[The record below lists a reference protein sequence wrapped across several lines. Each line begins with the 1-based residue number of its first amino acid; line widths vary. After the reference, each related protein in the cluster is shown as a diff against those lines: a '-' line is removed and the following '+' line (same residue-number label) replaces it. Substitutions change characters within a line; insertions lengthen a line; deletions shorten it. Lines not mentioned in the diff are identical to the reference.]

1 MKLKRI
7 RERNQR
13 ILTDLN
19 GFIGGDS
26 GDSQKADFQYFSLFY
41 GKLCFCLS
49 PCHLCCHPLNSIY
62 ILYNFPFGFKKDILE
77 I

>member
-26 GDSQKADFQYFSLFY
+26 GDSQKADFQYSLSILWEVVF
-41 GKLCFCLS
+41 LSVTLS
-49 PCHLCCHPLNSIY
+49 PLLSPSKFSIY
-62 ILYNFPFGFKKDILE
+62 SI
-77 I
+77 

>member
-26 GDSQKADFQYFSLFY
+26 GDSQKADFQYFSLYSMGSCVFV
-41 GKLCFCLS
+41 
-49 PCHLCCHPLNSIY
+49 CHPVTFAVTL
-62 ILYNFPFGFKKDILE
+62 
-77 I
+77 

>member
-26 GDSQKADFQYFSLFY
+26 QNTDLQY
-41 GKLCFCLS
+41 LS
-49 PCHLCCHPLNSIY
+49 TTL
-62 ILYNFPFGFKKDILE
+62 
-77 I
+77 